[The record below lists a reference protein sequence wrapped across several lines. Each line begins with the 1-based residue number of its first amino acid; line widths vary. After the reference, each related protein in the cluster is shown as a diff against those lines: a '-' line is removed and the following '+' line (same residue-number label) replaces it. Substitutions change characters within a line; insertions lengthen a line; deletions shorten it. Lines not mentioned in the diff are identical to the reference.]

1 MNHVSPGKI
10 AIIAGGAVTFLFSF
24 LSWWTVSYNNHG
36 NSAWSDG
43 LFGPAT
49 WAPLFGLVAALLV
62 ALPAFANVKLP
73 DDVLG
78 FTIDQLVLVAG
89 VFATLIT
96 LGFMIGTPNGFDVG
110 IGLIFCF
117 LGSAAI
123 VVGWFLD
130 RQGVGATPA
139 DAAAGAPQPGVAPPP
154 QGYAPAPRSR
164 CSSRPRRQAPPA
176 GYPPQQPPPA
186 QQPVPP
192 QGPPPGY
199 PPQQQQA
206 PEPGYAPPD
215 YQPPV
220 GPPTTGSFVRPVPLG
235 PGQWP
240 RSSDGAR
247 PGRSSASCTTL
258 ISRSSKP
265 ASQ

>member
-43 LFGPAT
+43 LFGAAT
-49 WAPLFGLVAALLV
+49 WAPLFGIVAALLV

-89 VFATLIT
+89 LFASLIT
-96 LGFMIGTPNGFDVG
+96 LGFMIGTPDGFDVG

-130 RQGVGATPA
+130 RQGVGAKPA

-154 QGYAPAPRSR
+154 QGYAPPPQQPVQQAPVQQ
-164 CSSRPRRQAPPA
+164 PPAPQAPPA

-186 QQPVPP
+186 QQPVAP

-206 PEPGYAPPD
+206 PDPGYAAPGYEPPAE
-215 YQPPV
+215 
-220 GPPTTGSFVRPVPLG
+220 PPTTGSF
-235 PGQWP
+235 
-240 RSSDGAR
+240 
-247 PGRSSASCTTL
+247 
-258 ISRSSKP
+258 
-265 ASQ
+265 